1 MNKPSENKQ
10 KDFTRVLR
18 GYAPNEVEEYISLQR
33 KEADEMRAYIAE
45 LENRISYLSKQNN
58 ILKHTNATPKY
69 ILDEARALGEQIISN
84 ANEEAAIIIA
94 SAKTSCDNLMN
105 EFRFR
110 MGQEKEK
117 LIALQNTVQE
127 FKTNLYSAYQK
138 HIDDVESITDT
149 ADIEALK
156 MDSEEYSEKVVAD
169 IKTEVAY
176 LTAELKQKRENESE
190 NKIDD
195 EYFANREAELEAELA
210 NEQRNF
216 GETTVFNPDI
226 DLSDLPEDGA
236 LNEDNSSDN
245 ISNIT
250 ENEFIEE
257 NEEGAAEKPA
267 SVGEYMQETEDDM
280 IAVGDEDNSVPVY
293 EDISAQ
299 SDRKESAENEEIPL
313 YDEAKIARASG
324 ESKEETANGVLFP
337 DDKIPD
343 LIYSSEKSGKKPKK
357 HKKSDAMASY
367 DDILENFAREL
378 GEEKENASE
387 ADNS

>member
-1 MNKPSENKQ
+1 MKRT
-10 KDFTRVLR
+10 DWFTDARFGMFIHFGLYSLCGR
-18 GYAPNEVEEYISLQR
+18 GEWVRSIEHM
-33 KEADEMRAYIAE
+33 D
-45 LENRISYLSKQNN
+45 
-58 ILKHTNATPKY
+58 
-69 ILDEARALGEQIISN
+69 
-84 ANEEAAIIIA
+84 
-94 SAKTSCDNLMN
+94 
-105 EFRFR
+105 
-110 MGQEKEK
+110 EKEY
-117 LIALQNTVQE
+117 LPY
-127 FKTNLYSAYQK
+127 F
-138 HIDDVESITDT
+138 DD
-149 ADIEALK
+149 
-156 MDSEEYSEKVVAD
+156 
-169 IKTEVAY
+169 
-176 LTAELKQKRENESE
+176 
-190 NKIDD
+190 
-195 EYFANREAELEAELA
+195 
-210 NEQRNF
+210 
-216 GETTVFNPDI
+216 FNPDI

-257 NEEGAAEKPA
+257 NEEGAAEKQA
-267 SVGEYMQETEDDM
+267 SVEEYMQETEDDM

-299 SDRKESAENEEIPL
+299 SDSKESAENEEIPL

-324 ESKEETANGVLFP
+324 ESKEETVNGVLFP

>member
-1 MNKPSENKQ
+1 
-10 KDFTRVLR
+10 
-18 GYAPNEVEEYISLQR
+18 
-33 KEADEMRAYIAE
+33 
-45 LENRISYLSKQNN
+45 
-58 ILKHTNATPKY
+58 
-69 ILDEARALGEQIISN
+69 
-84 ANEEAAIIIA
+84 
-94 SAKTSCDNLMN
+94 
-105 EFRFR
+105 

-169 IKTEVAY
+169 IKTEVGY

-210 NEQRNF
+210 NEQRNL

-257 NEEGAAEKPA
+257 NEEGAAEKQA
-267 SVGEYMQETEDDM
+267 SVEEYMQETEDDM

-299 SDRKESAENEEIPL
+299 SDSKESAENEEIPL

-324 ESKEETANGVLFP
+324 ESKEETVNGVLFP

>member
-33 KEADEMRAYIAE
+33 NEADEMRAYIAE

-169 IKTEVAY
+169 IKTEVGY

-190 NKIDD
+190 NK
-195 EYFANREAELEAELA
+195 
-210 NEQRNF
+210 
-216 GETTVFNPDI
+216 
-226 DLSDLPEDGA
+226 
-236 LNEDNSSDN
+236 SSDN

-257 NEEGAAEKPA
+257 NEEGAAEKQA
-267 SVGEYMQETEDDM
+267 SVEEYMQETEDDM

-299 SDRKESAENEEIPL
+299 SDSKESAENEEIPL

-324 ESKEETANGVLFP
+324 ESKEETVNGVLFP